1 MNMNSISDAGTRFA
15 RRAQDDTYTR
25 EKRAIAEVRADEC
38 RLYFQGFDQFAQQ
51 EVLNVGGFGV
61 VVKYAQADAQGRVL
75 RHFVVKIPREYDNTD
90 GERNILMFQREYV
103 WNVIERTGGRGS
115 VSHDSNSGKTHVED
129 IPMSMLAYL
138 LSVTRACIGLAWP
151 RLTADEATEM
161 ALSGEIPRI
170 PETTEEIGPT
180 APVSIVHFDFDPSNV
195 IIGDF
200 QDNAPEHSLQP
211 VFKLGDFGLTQ
222 EVTSQTTVDE
232 LNEWQNGGKHGYRAP
247 EQMIGRE
254 LGKRGLFT
262 PDLLTYGP
270 HTNIWG
276 MGVTMFALIT
286 KTKPPRIPQFASY
299 TCTLQGQDADTYGWF
314 LTQTEENRPVGAA
327 SIYATYPEELRHLVA
342 RCMAAETLQ
351 RPTLGYLLPVIQQHI
366 AQGDEL
372 ERQGRSPFGESD
384 AHIERFCREY
394 IVGAASATGASTRED
409 DAEEEEARDVLGDL
423 GFPGGQVAARA
434 ARRSQSRS
442 RGGGG
447 GGGGGSSQR
456 QDSRFWG
463 QGGGS
468 VGAQSVSQAYA
479 EAESQLLAQQQ
490 EMQRR
495 QSSTENTVIL
505 GNTMNMGNNMAMG
518 NNMYS
523 NNNNNNN
530 LFGPGGAIF
539 GGGNVDPAN
548 SSFSYGPQ
556 GGAGGSSQQQD
567 SRFWGQGNNG
577 AGG

>member
-61 VVKYAQADAQGRVL
+61 VVKYAQADAQGESSDTSSSRYPE
-75 RHFVVKIPREYDNTD
+75 I
-90 GERNILMFQREYV
+90 
-103 WNVIERTGGRGS
+103 
-115 VSHDSNSGKTHVED
+115 
-129 IPMSMLAYL
+129 
-138 LSVTRACIGLAWP
+138 TRACIGLAWP

-276 MGVTMFALIT
+276 MGV
-286 KTKPPRIPQFASY
+286 
-299 TCTLQGQDADTYGWF
+299 GQDADTYGWF
-314 LTQTEENRPVGAA
+314 LAQTEENRPVGAA

-434 ARRSQSRS
+434 ARRTQSRS

-468 VGAQSVSQAYA
+468 GGAQSVSQAYA

-518 NNMYS
+518 NNMCS
-523 NNNNNNN
+523 SNNNNNN

-539 GGGNVDPAN
+539 GGGNVGPAN